1 MRGTFVR
8 AGGCFLAAALAVVST
23 GCEDRSSGVD
33 AAPAPAPASAA
44 AMPSASSPTRATDPA
59 LLAAVQ
65 SYRTYLDSQAKIS
78 ITRTR
83 AFTDAVRAG
92 NLDLA
97 RKRFA
102 PSRAGWQRILWLAFY
117 APDLDRRLDA
127 RADEFASPTDP
138 RWTGW
143 HRFEHALWVSPDTP
157 SLRNLADRLDHDV
170 NELPS
175 AVAAVHITPSVITTA
190 AQRLVEDAAADKLTG
205 AEDRYSGTD
214 LWDVAGN
221 VEGARAAY
229 STLRPAVGA
238 RDPEL
243 ARLLDQQFTAMTR
256 ALGQYRTATG
266 YRPYKAVTG
275 TARAELQAHLETLA
289 EGVSALVSAFQ
300 R

>member
-8 AGGCFLAAALAVVST
+8 AGGCLLAAALAVVST
-23 GCEDRSSGVD
+23 GCEDRSSGAD

-92 NLDLA
+92 DLDLA

-229 STLRPAVGA
+229 STLRPVVGA
-238 RDPEL
+238 RDPKL
-243 ARLLDQQFTAMTR
+243 ARMLDQQFTAMTR